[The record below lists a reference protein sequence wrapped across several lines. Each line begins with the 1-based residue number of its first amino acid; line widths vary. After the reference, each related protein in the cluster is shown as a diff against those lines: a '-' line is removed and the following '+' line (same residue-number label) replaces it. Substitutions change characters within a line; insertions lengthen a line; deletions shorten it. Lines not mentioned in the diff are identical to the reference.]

1 MASTP
6 EEKRALLAR
15 LLREKARKPKEAP
28 ASFSQERMWFLDQW
42 NPGSALFNMP
52 VAVRLTGTLHLEAL
66 ERGLQELVSRH
77 EPLRTTILEKEGSPL
92 QLIAP
97 SVEVPLSLVDLQ
109 EHPEADREAQ
119 AWKHMSAEAQRP
131 FELSKGPLLRT
142 VLYRLSPREH
152 LLLFNLHHAIADGWS
167 MGVLV
172 RELATLYPAFVEGR
186 PSPLPALPLQ
196 YAEYAGWQREWLR
209 GEVLESQ
216 LAFWRSKLDPNAVLE
231 LPGDKTRPAALSSQG
246 VRQSLVLSPE
256 LTQALK
262 TLAQREGK
270 TLFAVLLAGFQLLL
284 QRYTGQT
291 DLTVGTLVAGRER
304 AELEGLIGLFINT
317 LALRTSLA
325 GDPTFR
331 ELLSRAFE
339 TAREAQAHQDV
350 PFEKLVEDLKPERS
364 SRHLPLFQ
372 VMINLQNA
380 PLPPLQSP
388 DLRMEVVPVH
398 TGTTKHDLTLYATEL
413 AEGLRL
419 SAEYSTDLFEAPT
432 MLRLLGH
439 LRSLL
444 AAAVEDPNRNISDL
458 PMLTQEE
465 RQQILEEWNGEKVEM
480 PANACIHTLIEAQVE
495 RTPEAVALV
504 FEGQSL
510 TYRELNARANQLAWH
525 LRSLGVGPE
534 VRVGLCVERSLEM
547 VIALLA
553 TLKAGG
559 AYVPLD
565 PDYPSQRL
573 VWMLEDARPAVLL
586 VQQRLLS
593 RLPPH
598 QARVLC
604 LDSQWDEMAAHPK
617 HAPPPLATPNGL
629 AYVIFTSGS
638 TGRPKGAMNAH
649 APVVNR
655 LLWMQDEYKLGPQ
668 DTVLQKTPFSFDVS
682 VWEFFWPLMMG
693 ARLVVARP
701 GGHQEPAYLVRLI
714 AEARV
719 TTLHFVPSM
728 LQVFLEEPGL
738 ERCASLRRVVCSG
751 EALPLELAERCL
763 QRLPQAGLHNLYGP
777 TEAAVDVTYYACV
790 RGEQRRSVPIGR
802 PVANTSI
809 RLLDPKLRPVPIGVS
824 GELFIGGVQVG
835 RGYLSRPELTAERFI
850 PDPFSETPGARM
862 YRTGDVARWLPDGN
876 VEYLGRADF
885 QVKIRGLRI
894 ELGEI
899 ESALEQHPTVQ
910 QAVVMA
916 REDVPGDKRLVA
928 YVAGRGGAAA
938 VDTEALNA
946 RLREK
951 LPEYMVPSAIV
962 VLDALPLNPN
972 GKVDRKALPA
982 PKLER
987 PKEEPV
993 APSTPTETEVA
1004 ALFSELL
1011 RVEQVGAKDDLFK
1024 LGGNSL
1030 MATRVVARLRA
1041 RFGVELPVRVLFQH
1055 STVQQVARLVDEAR
1069 SGGES
1074 KQERESGPKRRERLP
1089 VVPLRDEAS
1098 VDSAEGQTQEQ
1109 PKLTAEER
1117 HRLLVEWNATAAG
1130 FPREACIPH
1139 LVEAQVRRTPEAVA
1153 VSAGSVR
1160 LTYRELDA
1168 RANRLAR
1175 YLRSLGVGPEVRVGL
1190 CVERNADMVVGMLAI
1205 LKAGAAY
1212 VPLDPTYPR
1221 ERLAFLLEDARG
1233 PALLAHSHLQ
1243 GVLPPH
1249 DSQVVCLDA
1258 LPEAV
1263 AQQPDSPPPGA
1274 LHPENL
1280 AYLIYTSGSTG
1291 RPKGVAITHRSAV
1304 AFLTWALA
1312 TFPPEALRGVLACTS
1327 INFDLSV
1334 FELFAPLSCGGTV
1347 IVARNALHLAE
1358 LPQAS
1363 EVSLVNTVPS
1373 AMAQLLRLGA
1383 LPASVRTINLAGE
1396 PLPEP
1401 LARQIYEVPT
1411 VKDLYN
1417 LYGPSEDTTYS
1428 TWVRVW
1434 PGEPITIGRP
1444 LSNTQAYVLDEHLE
1458 PVAVGMPGELYL
1470 AGDGLA
1476 RGYLHRPELTAE
1488 RFLPCPFG
1496 AAGARMYRTG
1506 DRVRYRPDGELDY
1519 LGRNDNQVKIR
1530 GFRIELGEV
1539 ETTLQ
1544 RHPNV
1549 REAVVVVREDVPGDK
1564 RLVAYAAPTSPLP
1577 LGEGRGEGISR
1588 PGLDPTELRDWMR
1601 RTLPEYMVPPAFV
1614 VLEALPRNANGKVD
1628 RKALPAPA
1636 AERSSLRPYVAPR
1649 TPTEE
1654 LLAGLWRQVLG
1665 VESVGALDH
1674 FLELGGHSLLAT
1686 QVVSRLRSTLR
1697 LELPLNAFFE
1707 TPTLEALARRV
1718 DAARDS
1724 GSALSVIPPLL
1735 PVPRTERLP
1744 LSFAQQR
1751 LWVLDRFEPGSTAYT
1766 ILAALRLQGPL
1777 NTRALVRAVQALMR
1791 HHEGLR
1797 TTFIEDDQG
1806 PTQSILPDVEP
1817 ALGLVDLRGLPESER
1832 EREALT
1838 LAAEEAE
1845 RPFDLTRAPLL
1856 RALLVRLAEQHHLL
1870 VVTMHHIIS
1879 DGWSSGIL
1887 IRELSSLYEAYSTG
1901 EPPRLAPLSVQYAD
1915 YAVWQRQW
1923 LKGDVLDSQLA
1934 YWRKQLAGTPT
1945 ALELPTD
1952 KPRPPVPS
1960 FRGGRVPVRLG
1971 RELSASLQAL
1981 CQREGVTL
1989 FMALLAGFQTLLS
2002 ASSGQLDVS
2011 VGSPIAGRAQ
2021 PELEGLIGCFVNTL
2035 VLRTRLQ
2042 GDPSFRELLGRV
2054 REVTLGA
2061 YAHQDVPFERVVEEL
2076 LPTRDSSR
2084 SPLFQ
2089 VLFVLENAPGSQ
2101 PMGPGLSMRF
2111 VDVKRHSAKFDLTLA
2126 LWEENQEITGVLE
2139 YSSDLFESFTAAR
2152 MAEHLRVLLQWAVA
2166 HPEEPMSRLRL
2177 ALANGDVLVPLRT
2190 SGSRRP
2196 FFCVHPIGGNV
2207 LCYAELVR
2215 HLDAEQPFYG
2225 LQARGLEGEQ
2235 PPLES
2240 MEEMA
2245 ALYVEALRTVQP
2257 QGPYRLGGWSMGAV
2271 VAFEMARLLKAQGE
2285 EVEQLVFIEPSP
2297 TSYAQGTRLEDEA
2310 TLNSLFAAN
2319 LAQTTGLPLELPAHV
2334 QPADA
2339 SALLRYLWEEG
2350 RRVGAFGPEVGLA
2363 QLQRLQRVFTGCVR
2377 ALYQHTLSPL
2387 PLPLTMLRGQEAQV
2401 GDPDAPDRGWAALAA
2416 HVEMLEV
2423 PGDHYSALRSPQV
2436 ETVARTL
2443 ARVLESPPRR
2453 LQAVGQKAG

>member
-1 MASTP
+1 MATTP
-6 EEKRALLAR
+6 EDKRAQLAR
-15 LLREKARKPKEAP
+15 LLREKARKPKQAP
-28 ASFSQERMWFLDQW
+28 VSFSQERMWFLDQW

-52 VAVRLTGTLHLEAL
+52 VAVRLTGALHLEAL
-66 ERGLQELVSRH
+66 ERGLQELVNRH
-77 EPLRTTILEKEGSPL
+77 EPLRTTLAEQDGGPV
-92 QLIAP
+92 QRIAP
-97 SVEVPLSLVDLQ
+97 GAEVPLSRVDLQ
-109 EHPEADREAQ
+109 EHPEAERESQ
-119 AWKHMSAEAQRP
+119 AWKLISAEAQRP
-131 FELSKGPLLRT
+131 FDLSRGPLLRT
-142 VLYRLSPREH
+142 VLYRLSEREH
-152 LLLFNLHHAIADGWS
+152 LLLFNLHHVIADGWS

-172 RELATLYPAFVEGR
+172 RELATVYRAFVEGQ
-186 PSPLPALPLQ
+186 PSPLPAMPLQ
-196 YAEYAGWQREWLR
+196 YAEYAAWQRQWLQ

-216 LAFWRSKLDPNAVLE
+216 LSFWRSRLDPNAVLE
-231 LPGDKTRPAALSSQG
+231 LPGDRPRPAALSSHG

-262 TLAQREGK
+262 ALAQHEGK
-270 TLFAVLLAGFQLLL
+270 TLFATLLAAFEVLLH
-284 QRYTGQT
+284 RYTGQT

-304 AELEGLIGLFINT
+304 AELEGLIGLFINA

-331 ELLSRAFE
+331 ELLGRVFE
-339 TAREAQAHQDV
+339 TAQEAYTRQDV
-350 PFEKLVEDLKPERS
+350 PFEKLVEALKPERS

-372 VMINLQNA
+372 VMLNLQNA
-380 PLPPLQSP
+380 PLPPLQVP
-388 DLRMEVVPVH
+388 GLVMEVLPVH
-398 TGTTKHDLTLYATEL
+398 SGTTKHDLTLYATEL
-413 AEGLRL
+413 PEGLRL

-444 AAAVEDPNRNISDL
+444 EGIVEHPERRISEL
-458 PMLTQEE
+458 TMLTDEE
-465 RQQILEEWNGEKVEM
+465 RRQILLEWNGEKAVV
-480 PANACIHTLIEAQVE
+480 PSGACIHSLIEAQVQ

-510 TYRELNARANQLAWH
+510 TYRELDARANQLAWH

-534 VRVGLCVERSLEM
+534 VRVGLCLERSLEM

-586 VQQRLLS
+586 AQQRLLA
-593 RLPPH
+593 RLPSH
-598 QARVLC
+598 EARVLC
-604 LDSQWDEMAAHPK
+604 LDSQWDEVSAHPR
-617 HAPPPLATPNGL
+617 HAPPPLATPDNL
-629 AYVIFTSGS
+629 AYIIFTSGS

-649 APVVNR
+649 GPVCNR
-655 LLWMQDEYKLGPQ
+655 LLWMQKEYVLGAQ

-682 VWEFFWPLMMG
+682 VWEFFWPLMVG

-738 ERCASLRRVVCSG
+738 ERCVSLRRVVCSG

-790 RGEQRRSVPIGR
+790 RGEHRRSVPIGR

-809 RLLDPKLRPVPIGVS
+809 RLLDTKLRPVPIGVP

-835 RGYLSRPELTAERFI
+835 RGYLSRPALTAERFI

-910 QAVVMA
+910 QAVVVA
-916 REDVPGDKRLVA
+916 REDVPGDKRLVG
-928 YVAGRGGAAA
+928 YVVGRGGPAA
-938 VDTEALNA
+938 VDVGALGA
-946 RLREK
+946 HLREK
-951 LPEYMVPSAIV
+951 LPEYMVPSALV
-962 VLDALPLNPN
+962 VLDTMPLNPN
-972 GKVDRKALPA
+972 GKVERKALPA

-987 PKEEPV
+987 AREEPV
-993 APSTPTETEVA
+993 PPSTPTEAGVA
-1004 ALFSELL
+1004 EILGELL
-1011 RVEQVGAKDDLFK
+1011 HVEQVGARDDLFK

-1030 MATRVVARLRA
+1030 MATRVIARLRA
-1041 RFGVELPVRVLFQH
+1041 RFSVELSLRVLFQH
-1055 STVQQVARLVDEAR
+1055 STVQQIARLVDEAR
-1069 SGGES
+1069 SGGGS
-1074 KQERESGPKRRERLP
+1074 KQERTSGPQRRERLP
-1089 VVPLRDEAS
+1089 VIPLRADDAPLDVSEAL
-1098 VDSAEGQTQEQ
+1098 A
-1109 PKLTAEER
+1109 PARARLTPEER
-1117 HRLLVEWNATAAG
+1117 HRLLVEWNATAAD
-1130 FPREACIPH
+1130 FPREACIHH
-1139 LVEAQVRRTPEAVA
+1139 LVEAQARRTPDAVA

-1160 LTYRELDA
+1160 LTYRELET
-1168 RANRLAR
+1168 RTNRLAWH
-1175 YLRSLGVGPEVRVGL
+1175 LRSLGVGPEVRVGL
-1190 CVERNADMVVGMLAI
+1190 CVERSADMVVGLLAI
-1205 LKAGAAY
+1205 LKAGGAY

-1221 ERLAFLLEDARG
+1221 ERLAFLLEDAQG

-1249 DSQVVCLDA
+1249 SARVVCLDA
-1258 LPEAV
+1258 LPEELAHL
-1263 AQQPDSPPPGA
+1263 PDSPPPGA

-1304 AFLTWALA
+1304 AFLSWALA
-1312 TFPPEALRGVLACTS
+1312 TFSPESLRGVLACTS
-1327 INFDLSV
+1327 LNFDLSV
-1334 FELFAPLSCGGTV
+1334 FEVFAPLSSGGTV

-1363 EVSLVNTVPS
+1363 DVTLVNTVPS

-1383 LPASVRTINLAGE
+1383 LPGSVRVINLAGE

-1401 LARQIYEVPT
+1401 LARQVYEVPT
-1411 VKDLYN
+1411 VRDLNN

-1428 TWVRVW
+1428 TWVRVR

-1444 LSNTQAYVLDEHLE
+1444 LSNTRAYVLDEHLE
-1458 PVAVGMPGELYL
+1458 PVPVGVPGELYL
-1470 AGDGLA
+1470 SGDGLA
-1476 RGYLHRPELTAE
+1476 RGYLLRPELTAE

-1496 AAGARMYRTG
+1496 PPGSRMYRTG

-1544 RHPNV
+1544 RHPDV
-1549 REAVVVVREDVPGDK
+1549 REAVVVAREDVPGDK
-1564 RLVAYAAPTSPLP
+1564 RLVAYAAAR
-1577 LGEGRGEGISR
+1577 EGRT
-1588 PGLDPTELRDWMR
+1588 LDVSALRDGMR
-1601 RTLPEYMVPPAFV
+1601 RTLPEYMVPSAFV

-1636 AERSSLRPYVAPR
+1636 TERPSLRPYEAPR

-1665 VESVGALDH
+1665 VERVGVHDH

-1686 QVVSRLRSTLR
+1686 QVVSRLRSALK

-1707 TPTLEALARRV
+1707 APTLEALARRV
-1718 DAARDS
+1718 EAARDS
-1724 GSALSVIPPLL
+1724 GSALAVIPPLL
-1735 PVPRTERLP
+1735 PTPRTERLP

-1777 NTRALVRAVQALMR
+1777 NVRALVLAVQALQR
-1791 HHEGLR
+1791 RHEGLR
-1797 TTFIEDDQG
+1797 TTFIEDEQG
-1806 PTQSILPDVEP
+1806 PTQVILPDVEP
-1817 ALGLVDLRGLPESER
+1817 SLGLVDLRGLPESER

-1856 RALLVRLAEQHHLL
+1856 RALLVRLDGQHHVL

-1887 IRELSSLYEAYSTG
+1887 IRELSALYEAFSTG
-1901 EPPRLAPLSVQYAD
+1901 EPPRLPPLSVQYAD

-1923 LKGDVLDSQLA
+1923 LKGDVLETQLA
-1934 YWRKQLAGTPT
+1934 YWRKQLAGAPP

-1960 FRGGRVPVRLG
+1960 FRGGRVPVRFG
-1971 RELSASLQAL
+1971 PELSESLKAL
-1981 CQREGVTL
+1981 CHLEGITL

-2002 ASSGQLDVS
+2002 ACSGELDIS

-2021 PELEGLIGCFVNTL
+2021 PELEGLLGCFVNTL
-2035 VLRTRLQ
+2035 VLRTRLD
-2042 GDPSFRELLGRV
+2042 GNPSFRELLGRV

-2061 YAHQDVPFERVVEEL
+2061 YAHQDVPFDRVVEL
-2076 LPTRDSSR
+2076 MLPTRDPSR

-2089 VLFVLENAPGSQ
+2089 VLFVLENAPGAQ

-2111 VDVKRHSAKFDLTLA
+2111 VDVERHSSKFDLTLA
-2126 LWEENQEITGVLE
+2126 LWEEERSITGVLE
-2139 YSSDLFESFTAAR
+2139 YSSDLFEPFTATR
-2152 MAEHLRVLLQWAVA
+2152 MAEHLRAVLEWTVA

-2190 SGSRRP
+2190 GGSRRP

-2215 HLDAEQPFYG
+2215 HLDPEQPFYG
-2225 LQARGLEGEQ
+2225 LQARGLEGER

-2257 QGPYRLGGWSMGAV
+2257 RGPYRLGGWSMGAV
-2271 VAFEMARLLKAQGE
+2271 VAFEMARVLKQQGE

-2297 TSYAQGTRLEDEA
+2297 TSYAQGTRIEDEA
-2310 TLNSLFAAN
+2310 MLEALFTAN
-2319 LAQTTGLPLELPAHV
+2319 LAQTLGPPQEV
-2334 QPADA
+2334 PADE
-2339 SALLRYLWEEG
+2339 LR
-2350 RRVGAFGPEVGLA
+2350 
-2363 QLQRLQRVFTGCVR
+2363 RLQRVFTGCVR

-2401 GDPDAPDRGWAALAA
+2401 GDPEAPDRGWAALVN
-2416 HVEMLEV
+2416 HLDMVEV
-2423 PGDHYSALRSPQV
+2423 PGDHYSALRAPNV

-2443 ARVLESPPRR
+2443 TRLLEPPSGKR
-2453 LQAVGQKAG
+2453 QAPGNKTG